1 MNLAREWTA
10 FAGALFALMGV
21 SLAAAARRNAEDA
34 LAWQREWRHAMGIP
48 EPREDDSPRR
58 RFLVLAYRFG
68 GLFFLGEGLGLLWS
82 AAAQTFWA
90 GRGGGRGALA
100 GGAVFTLTGLVMA
113 FNAWRRRRRA
123 PRFMEGRLIGDDE
136 PVPTGE
142 RVAAACSSAMIALM
156 LAFGVRLL
164 REGLR

>member
-1 MNLAREWTA
+1 MNHAREWIA
-10 FAGALFALMGV
+10 FAGALFSLMGL
-21 SLAAAARRNAEDA
+21 SLASAALRNAEDA

-48 EPREDDSPRR
+48 ETGEDESPRR
-58 RFLVLAYRFG
+58 RLLELAYRLA
-68 GLFFLGEGLGLLWS
+68 GLFFCGIGLGLLWS
-82 AAAQTFWA
+82 AATGTFLTL
-90 GRGGGRGALA
+90 RSGGRDALI
-100 GGAVFTLTGLVMA
+100 GGAVFTLSGVVMA
-113 FNAWRRRRRA
+113 FNAWRSRPRA

-142 RVAAACSSAMIALM
+142 RVASACTSVIIALM